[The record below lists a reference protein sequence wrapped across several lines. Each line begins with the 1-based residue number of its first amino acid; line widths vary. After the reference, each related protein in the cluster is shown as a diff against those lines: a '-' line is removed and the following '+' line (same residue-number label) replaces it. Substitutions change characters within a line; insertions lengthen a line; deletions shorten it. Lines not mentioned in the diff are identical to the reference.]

1 MARSDHSSDI
11 REYIKLS
18 WTAVSEDELCD
29 KRIDIINKISC
40 LDGIGMTT
48 ATFRFWN
55 AYDEIISNES
65 F

>member
-1 MARSDHSSDI
+1 MARNDYSSDI
-11 REYIKLS
+11 RDYIKLS
-18 WTAVSEDELCD
+18 WSAADEDVLCE
-29 KRIDIINKISC
+29 KRIEIIEKISC

-55 AYDEIISNES
+55 AYDEIIANE